1 MKGRLNIFQA
11 TMLRWRELYP
21 YNAVHVVR
29 VDAPLDAPRLARGI
43 DALFVARG
51 IRGFVLDV
59 ARKRYEYDNVAP
71 TAPLEVE
78 VGGADPREA
87 LRAAIERG
95 VNTRFVASGQTD
107 PFRFFAIDAGTSFY
121 VGVAYDHV
129 VAGGDSIVDLLS
141 DLVQRYNGVG
151 TGAPPPSLYPKT
163 FAPMLLRH
171 AGHVLAG
178 TAAVAGIMATARRS
192 LRPRYPHGEDRRI
205 AFSMARI
212 EEAGVA
218 AMTRAAR
225 AWGVTR
231 ADLMIALLM
240 RAIAPL
246 AGAERIGKRRR
257 EIGIATI
264 INIRRDVPAP
274 VKESFGQF
282 LSSYRYAHLVP
293 DGITLEELA
302 RDVHRETSRVRRRKL
317 YLQTLL
323 ALAGVN
329 ALWPWLT
336 ASQRGNVD
344 AKNYPAWAGLTPLDV
359 DALWRDA
366 GAASPPDDYV
376 RAVSTGPASPLIV
389 AATSVGGALNVG
401 LSYRT
406 AAYTHVD
413 IARIAA
419 ALTEDVKN
427 LRS

>member
-11 TMLRWRELYP
+11 TMLRWRELHP

-29 VDAPLDAPRLARGI
+29 IDAPLDAPRLAREI
-43 DALFVARG
+43 DALFAARG
-51 IRGFVLDV
+51 IRGFVLDA
-59 ARKRYEYDNVAP
+59 ARRRYEYDGVSP
-71 TAPLEVE
+71 PAPLQVE
-78 VGGADPREA
+78 IGGVDPREA

-95 VNTRFVASGQTD
+95 INTRFADSGPTD
-107 PFRFFAIDAGTSFY
+107 PFRFFAIDAATSFY
-121 VGVAYDHV
+121 IGVAYDHV
-129 VAGGDSIVDLLS
+129 VAGGDSIVDLLAE
-141 DLVQRYNGVG
+141 LVQGYHGVG
-151 TGAPPPSLYPKT
+151 TAGRPPSLYPRT
-163 FAPMLLRH
+163 FAPMLVRH
-171 AGHVLAG
+171 AGYVLAG
-178 TAAVAGIMATARRS
+178 TTAVAGIMATARRS
-192 LRPRYPHGEDRRI
+192 LRPRYPHGDDRRI
-205 AFSMARI
+205 AFSMVRI
-212 EEAGVA
+212 EAAAVA
-218 AMTRAAR
+218 AMMRAAR

-246 AGAERIGKRRR
+246 AGAERFGRRRR
-257 EIGIATI
+257 EIGIASI

-274 VKESFGQF
+274 VRESFGQF
-282 LSSYRYAHLVP
+282 LSSYRYAHVVP
-293 DGITLEELA
+293 DDISLEELA

-317 YLQTLL
+317 YLQTVL

-359 DALWRDA
+359 DGLWRDA

-419 ALTEDVKN
+419 ALTKDVDN
-427 LRS
+427 LPS

>member
-29 VDAPLDAPRLARGI
+29 VDVPLDAPRLARGI
-43 DALFVARG
+43 DALLAARG
-51 IRGFVLDV
+51 IRGFVLDA

-71 TAPLEVE
+71 PTPLEVD
-78 VGGADPREA
+78 VGGADPREV

-95 VNTRFVASGQTD
+95 VNTRFVEDGRTD
-107 PFRFFAIDAGTSFY
+107 PFRFFAVDAGTSFY

-129 VAGGDSIVDLLS
+129 VAGGDSIVDLLA
-141 DLVQRYNGVG
+141 DLVGRYRVVVS
-151 TGAPPPSLYPKT
+151 ARPVPSLYPKT
-163 FAPMLLRH
+163 FAPMLMRQ
-171 AGHVLAG
+171 AGYVLAG
-178 TAAVAGIMATARRS
+178 TSAVAGIMATARRS
-192 LRPRYPHGEDRRI
+192 LRPRYPYGDDRRI

-212 EEAGVA
+212 EKAGVA
-218 AMTRAAR
+218 AMSRAAR

-246 AGAERIGKRRR
+246 AGTERFGKRRC
-257 EIGIATI
+257 EIGIASI
-264 INIRRDVPAP
+264 INIRRDVAAP
-274 VKESFGQF
+274 VADFFGQF
-282 LSSYRYAHLVP
+282 LSSYRYAHPVP

-302 RDVHRETSRVRRRKL
+302 RDVHRQTSRVRRRKL

-329 ALWPWLT
+329 TLWPWLT

-344 AKNYPAWAGLTPLDV
+344 AKNYPAWAGLTPIDV
-359 DALWRDA
+359 DALWKGA
-366 GAASPPDDYV
+366 GGAEPPDDYV

-389 AATSVGGALNVG
+389 AATTVGGTLNLG
-401 LSYRT
+401 LSYRI
-406 AAYTHVD
+406 AAYIHVD
-413 IARIAA
+413 IDRIAA
-419 ALTEDVKN
+419 ALTEDVN
-427 LRS
+427 ALSL